1 MFKLIAVTD
10 RAACCEAFA
19 DRLRR
24 LAASSIDAL
33 ILRAKELPPQDYL
46 TLAAQA
52 QLICQAN
59 RLPLI
64 LHTCFDACQAAGS
77 FSLHV
82 SYPQL
87 VQQPQ
92 LHTQV
97 QRLGV
102 SVHTLTEARQA
113 AALGADYLVAGHI
126 FVTACKQGL
135 PGRGIDFL
143 REVCD
148 ATPLPVYAIGGIT
161 PANIGRIKKAGAAGA
176 CLMSSLM
183 TCPEP
188 ALLVRELRREL
199 GEERQD
205 FF

>member
-1 MFKLIAVTD
+1 MFKLLAVTD
-10 RAACCEAFA
+10 RASCREAFA
-19 DRLRR
+19 DRLRH
-24 LAASSIDAL
+24 LAASGIDAL

-59 RLPLI
+59 GLPLI
-64 LHTCFDACQAAGS
+64 LHTYPDACYQLGI
-77 FSLHV
+77 FSLHI

-92 LHTQV
+92 LRTQV

-102 SVHTLTEARQA
+102 SVHTLAEARQA
-113 AALGADYLVAGHI
+113 AALGADYLIAGHI
-126 FVTACKQGL
+126 FSTACKQGL
-135 PGRGIDFL
+135 PGRGTDFL
-143 REVCD
+143 RAVCD

-161 PANIGRIKKAGAAGA
+161 PANISRIKKAGAAGA

-183 TCPEP
+183 TCSEP
-188 ALLVRELRREL
+188 ALLVQELRREL
-199 GEERQD
+199 AKEVPI
-205 FF
+205 

>member
-19 DRLRR
+19 DRLRH
-24 LAASSIDAL
+24 LAASGIDAL

-64 LHTCFDACQAAGS
+64 LHTCFDACQATGS

-82 SYPQL
+82 SCPQL

-92 LHTQV
+92 LRTQV
-97 QRLGV
+97 KRLGI
-102 SVHTLTEARQA
+102 SVHTLAEARQA
-113 AALGADYLVAGHI
+113 AALGADYLIAGHI
-126 FVTACKQGL
+126 FATACKQGL
-135 PGRGIDFL
+135 PGRGIGFL
-143 REVCD
+143 KDVCD

-161 PANIGRIKKAGAAGA
+161 PANISRIKKAGAAGA

-199 GEERQD
+199 GEEHQD

>member
-1 MFKLIAVTD
+1 MFKLLAVTD
-10 RAACCEAFA
+10 RASCREAFA

-24 LAASSIDAL
+24 LAASGIDAL

-46 TLAAQA
+46 TLASQA

-92 LHTQV
+92 LRTQV

-102 SVHTLTEARQA
+102 SVHTLTEAQQA
-113 AALGADYLVAGHI
+113 AALGADYLIAGHI
-126 FVTACKQGL
+126 FATACKQGL

-161 PANIGRIKKAGAAGA
+161 PANISRIKKAGAAGA

>member
-1 MFKLIAVTD
+1 MFKLLAVTD

-24 LAASSIDAL
+24 LAASGIDAL

-46 TLAAQA
+46 TLASQA

-92 LHTQV
+92 LRTQV

-113 AALGADYLVAGHI
+113 AALGADYLIAGHI
-126 FVTACKQGL
+126 FATACKQDL
-135 PGRGIDFL
+135 PGRGIGFL
-143 REVCD
+143 KDVCD
-148 ATPLPVYAIGGIT
+148 PTPLPVYAIGGIT
-161 PANIGRIKKAGAAGA
+161 PANISRIKKAGAAGA
-176 CLMSSLM
+176 CLMSSLLA
-183 TCPEP
+183 CPEP
-188 ALLVRELRREL
+188 ALLVRELRQGL
-199 GEERQD
+199 IQKN
-205 FF
+205 

>member
-1 MFKLIAVTD
+1 MFKLLAVTD
-10 RAACCEAFA
+10 RASCREAFA
-19 DRLRR
+19 DRLRH
-24 LAASSIDAL
+24 LAASGIEAL

-46 TLAAQA
+46 ALASQA

-64 LHTCFDACQAAGS
+64 LHTCFDSCQAAGS

-92 LHTQV
+92 LRTQV

-113 AALGADYLVAGHI
+113 AALGADYLIAGHI
-126 FVTACKQGL
+126 FATACKQGL
-135 PGRGIDFL
+135 PARGTDFL
-143 REVCD
+143 RAVCD

-161 PANIGRIKKAGAAGA
+161 PANISRIKKAGAAGA

-183 TCPEP
+183 TCSEP
-188 ALLVRELRREL
+188 ALLVQELRREL
-199 GEERQD
+199 AKEVPI
-205 FF
+205 

>member
-1 MFKLIAVTD
+1 MFKLLAVTD
-10 RAACCEAFA
+10 PASCREVLA
-19 DRLRR
+19 DRLRH
-24 LAASSIDAL
+24 LAASCIDAL

-46 TLAAQA
+46 TLASQA

-59 RLPLI
+59 GLPLI
-64 LHTCFDACQAAGS
+64 LHTYPDACHQLGI

-92 LHTQV
+92 LRTQV

-113 AALGADYLVAGHI
+113 ADYLIAGHI
-126 FVTACKQGL
+126 FATACKQGL

-161 PANIGRIKKAGAAGA
+161 PANIGRIKKAGADGA

-188 ALLVRELRREL
+188 ALLVRELRQTL
-199 GEERQD
+199 EERRQD

>member
-1 MFKLIAVTD
+1 MFKLLAVTD
-10 RAACCEAFA
+10 RTSCREVLAN
-19 DRLRR
+19 RLRH
-24 LAASSIDAL
+24 LAASGIDAL

-46 TLAAQA
+46 ALASQA

-59 RLPLI
+59 GLPLI
-64 LHTCFDACQAAGS
+64 LHTYPDACHQLGI

-92 LHTQV
+92 LRTQV

-102 SVHTLTEARQA
+102 SVHTLAEARQA
-113 AALGADYLVAGHI
+113 AALGADYLIAGHI
-126 FVTACKQGL
+126 FATACKQGL
-135 PGRGIDFL
+135 PGRGTDFL
-143 REVCD
+143 RAVCD

-161 PANIGRIKKAGAAGA
+161 PANISRIKKAGAVGA

-183 TCPEP
+183 TCSEP
-188 ALLVRELRREL
+188 ALLVRELRQGL
-199 GEERQD
+199 IQKN
-205 FF
+205 

>member
-24 LAASSIDAL
+24 LAASGIDAL

-46 TLAAQA
+46 ALATQA

-77 FSLHV
+77 FSLQV
-82 SYPQL
+82 SYSQL
-87 VQQPQ
+87 VQQPH
-92 LHTQV
+92 LRTQV

-102 SVHTLTEARQA
+102 SVHTLAEARQ
-113 AALGADYLVAGHI
+113 AALGADYLIAGHI
-126 FVTACKQGL
+126 FATACKQGL
-135 PGRGIDFL
+135 PGRGIGFL
-143 REVCD
+143 KDVCD

-161 PANIGRIKKAGAAGA
+161 PANISRIKKAGAAGA

-183 TCPEP
+183 ACPEP
-188 ALLVRELRREL
+188 AVLVRELRQAL
-199 GEERQD
+199 EEGRQD

>member
-1 MFKLIAVTD
+1 MFKLLAVTD
-10 RAACCEAFA
+10 RASCREAFA
-19 DRLRR
+19 DRLQH
-24 LAASSIDAL
+24 LAASGIDAL

-46 TLAAQA
+46 TLASQA

-64 LHTCFDACQAAGS
+64 LHTYPDACHQLGI
-77 FSLHV
+77 FSLQV
-82 SYPQL
+82 GYSQL

-92 LHTQV
+92 LRTQV
-97 QRLGV
+97 QLLGV

-113 AALGADYLVAGHI
+113 AALGADYLIAGHI

-135 PGRGIDFL
+135 PERGTDFL
-143 REVCD
+143 RAVCD
-148 ATPLPVYAIGGIT
+148 ATPLPIYAIGGIT
-161 PANIGRIKKAGAAGA
+161 PANISRIKKAGAAGA

-183 TCPEP
+183 TCHEP

>member
-1 MFKLIAVTD
+1 MFKLLAVTD
-10 RAACCEAFA
+10 RASCRKVFA
-19 DRLRR
+19 DRLRH
-24 LAASSIDAL
+24 LASSGIDAL
-33 ILRAKELPPQDYL
+33 ILRAKELSPQDYL
-46 TLAAQA
+46 TLASQA

-64 LHTCFDACQAAGS
+64 LHTYPDACHQLGI

-82 SYPQL
+82 SYPQRA
-87 VQQPQ
+87 QQPQ
-92 LHTQV
+92 LLRTQV

-102 SVHTLTEARQA
+102 SVHTLAEARQA
-113 AALGADYLVAGHI
+113 AALGADYLIAGHI
-126 FVTACKQGL
+126 FATACKQGL

-161 PANIGRIKKAGAAGA
+161 PANISRIKKAGAAGA

-199 GEERQD
+199 AKEVPI
-205 FF
+205 

>member
-1 MFKLIAVTD
+1 MFKLLAVTD
-10 RAACCEAFA
+10 PASCREAFA

-24 LAASSIDAL
+24 LAASGIDAL

-52 QLICQAN
+52 HFICQAN

-64 LHTCFDACQAAGS
+64 LHTCFDACQSAGS
-77 FSLHV
+77 FRLHV

-92 LHTQV
+92 LRTQL

-102 SVHTLTEARQA
+102 SVHTLAEARQA
-113 AALGADYLVAGHI
+113 AALGADYLIAGHI
-126 FVTACKQGL
+126 FATACKQGL
-135 PGRGIDFL
+135 PGRGTDFL
-143 REVCD
+143 RAVCD

-161 PANIGRIKKAGAAGA
+161 PANISRIKKAGAAGA

-183 TCPEP
+183 TCPKP
-188 ALLVRELRREL
+188 ALLVQELRREL
-199 GEERQD
+199 GEEHQD

>member
-1 MFKLIAVTD
+1 MFKLLAVTD
-10 RAACCEAFA
+10 PASCREVLA
-19 DRLRR
+19 DRLRH
-24 LAASSIDAL
+24 LAASCIDAL

-46 TLAAQA
+46 TLASQA

-59 RLPLI
+59 GLPLI
-64 LHTCFDACQAAGS
+64 LHTYPDACHQLGI

-92 LHTQV
+92 LRTQV

-113 AALGADYLVAGHI
+113 AALGADYLIAGHI
-126 FVTACKQGL
+126 FATACKQGL

-148 ATPLPVYAIGGIT
+148 ATPLPVYAIGG
-161 PANIGRIKKAGAAGA
+161 RIKKAGADGA

-188 ALLVRELRREL
+188 ALLVRELRQTL
-199 GEERQD
+199 EERRQD

>member
-24 LAASSIDAL
+24 LATSGIDAL

-46 TLAAQA
+46 ALATQA

-64 LHTCFDACQAAGS
+64 LHTCFDACKAAGS
-77 FSLHV
+77 FSLQV
-82 SYPQL
+82 SYSQL
-87 VQQPQ
+87 VQQPH
-92 LHTQV
+92 LRTQV

-102 SVHTLTEARQA
+102 SVHILAEARQA
-113 AALGADYLVAGHI
+113 AALGADYLIAGHI
-126 FVTACKQGL
+126 FSTACKQGL
-135 PGRGIDFL
+135 PGRGTDFL
-143 REVCD
+143 RAVCD

-161 PANIGRIKKAGAAGA
+161 PANISRIKKAGAAGA

-183 TCPEP
+183 TCPKP
-188 ALLVRELRREL
+188 ALLVRELRQTL
-199 GEERQD
+199 EERRQD